1 VSGWRL
7 AAGGRIDRTKPLRFE
22 FDGRTLTGFA
32 GDTLASALLGAGV
45 GVVGRSV
52 NLGRPRGILTA
63 GSEEPNALV
72 AIGRAPEVRFVR
84 ATEVELVDGL
94 VGRGLAGKGPVPDGI
109 GARSD
114 RRYAHCDVLVVG
126 AGPAGLAAA
135 LAAGRHG
142 ARVIL
147 AERQPEL
154 GGSLLSAPD
163 TIAGQPALDWVAEAC
178 RELESMPD
186 VRVLTRATATGRYD
200 GNLVLVA
207 QQRPAPGSDTP
218 GRDSAASRRAATAP
232 ATRRLWH
239 IRAKSLVVATGAIE
253 RPVVFAEDDLPGIML
268 AGAARTYLHRFGVA
282 AGRAAVVFTNND
294 SAYAAAMDLRDA
306 GVPIRAV
313 VDVRPDGGR
322 HAASARAAGIE
333 VLTGHVVEAAHG
345 DPALQAVTVRAGT
358 GADPGQ
364 RGIEPGA
371 RRIACDL
378 LAVSGGW
385 NPAHQLYAFPGGRLR
400 YEGSIAAFVPGSDVP
415 GVLVTGAANGRFGLA
430 GCLADGT
437 ASGETAASAA
447 VLEGADE
454 PAGSHEPAG
463 AGPHIAVTADT
474 GPGTIAPLWFV
485 PAAPGASTDRHF
497 VDLQRDATVANIELA
512 ISAGLRYPE
521 HIKRFTTIGT
531 GNDQGRTS
539 AVNEVGIIAELLG
552 QPIDQLAPTAFR
564 PPITPIPYGVMAG
577 RERGEL
583 FDPIRPTPA
592 HASHAALGALF
603 ENVGQW
609 KRAWVYPDPGE
620 SFEAAVARECL
631 AVRDGVGIM
640 DVSTLGKIDIQGP
653 DAGAFLDRIYTNQ
666 FSTLKVGSA
675 RYGLMCRLDGMVFD
689 DGTTTRLAENRFHM
703 TTTTGNAAAVA
714 DWLEEWSQTEWPE
727 MRVRFTSVT
736 DQWAA
741 IAIAGPKSR
750 ELLGRLAPELDV
762 SAAGF
767 PFMTVHEAN
776 VAGIAARIFR
786 ISFSGELAYEV
797 NVPTWYGRSL
807 WDAILAAGTDLRVT
821 PYGTESMH
829 ILRAEKGYVIVGQ
842 ETDGTVTPLDLGLD
856 WMLSKKKWYIG
867 RRSLARPAMLE
878 PDRRQLVGLLPLD
891 PDELVPEG
899 CALVLPRAEQP
910 RGGTA
915 GHVSSSYRSPSLG
928 RTFAMGLLRGGRG
941 RLGTTV
947 DAVRLDGRH
956 VPMTV
961 TAPIFYDPA
970 NTRRDG

>member
-1 VSGWRL
+1 MSGWRL
-7 AAGGRIDRTKPLRFE
+7 AAGGRIDRTRPLRFE
-22 FDGRTLTGFA
+22 FDGRALTGFI

-45 GVVGRSV
+45 DVVGRSV

-94 VGRGLAGKGPVPDGI
+94 VGRSLAGKGPVPDGA
-109 GARSD
+109 GGRSD
-114 RRYAHCDVLVVG
+114 RRYAHCAVLVVG
-126 AGPAGLAAA
+126 GGPAGLAAA
-135 LAAGRHG
+135 LAAGRSG

-147 AERQPEL
+147 VERQAEL
-154 GGSLLSAPD
+154 GGSLLSAPE
-163 TIAGQPALDWVAEAC
+163 TIAGRPALDWVAEAR
-178 RELESMPD
+178 RELETLPD
-186 VRVLTRATATGRYD
+186 VRILMRATATGRYD

-207 QQRPAPGSDTP
+207 QQRPLSGRRHAAAPTGDTL
-218 GRDSAASRRAATAP
+218 AP
-232 ATRRLWH
+232 ATQRLWH
-239 IRAKSLVVATGAIE
+239 IRTTSLVVATGAIE
-253 RPVVFAEDDLPGIML
+253 RPIVFADNDLPGIML
-268 AGAARTYLHRFGVA
+268 AGSARTYLHRFGVA
-282 AGRAAVVFTNND
+282 GGRAAVVFTNND
-294 SAYAAAMDLRDA
+294 SAYSAAMDLRGA
-306 GVPIRAV
+306 GVAINAI
-313 VDVRPDGGR
+313 VDARPDGGTPT
-322 HAASARAAGIE
+322 ASARAAGVE

-345 DPALQAVTVRAGT
+345 NPVLDAGSVRALAG
-358 GADPGQ
+358 
-364 RGIEPGA
+364 PGA
-371 RRIACDL
+371 GAGERSSRRIACDL
-378 LAVSGGW
+378 LAISGGW

-400 YEGSIAAFVPGSDVP
+400 YEPSIAAFVPGSDVA
-415 GVLVTGAANGRFGLA
+415 GVFVTGAANGQFGLND
-430 GCLADGT
+430 CLADGT
-437 ASGETAASAA
+437 TTGRVASKVAGFETA
-447 VLEGADE
+447 DE
-454 PAGSHEPAG
+454 QA
-463 AGPHIAVTADT
+463 T
-474 GPGTIAPLWFV
+474 GPTRIAATPDAGLGAIAPLWFV

-552 QPIDQLAPTAFR
+552 QPIAELSPTAFR

-577 RERGEL
+577 RERGDL

-609 KRAWVYPDPGE
+609 KRAWVYPNPGE
-620 SFEAAVARECL
+620 SFETAVARECL

-689 DGTTTRLAENRFHM
+689 DGTTTRLADDRFHM
-703 TTTTGNAAAVA
+703 TTTTGNSAAVA

-741 IAIAGPKSR
+741 VAIAGPKSR
-750 ELLGRLAPELDV
+750 GLLGRLAPDLDV
-762 SAAGF
+762 SAAAF
-767 PFMTVHEAN
+767 PFMTVRDAN
-776 VAGIAARIFR
+776 VAGIQARIFR

-797 NVPTWYGRSL
+797 NVPNWYGRSL
-807 WDAILAAGTDLRVT
+807 WDAILAAGGDLGAM

-856 WMLSKKKWYIG
+856 WMLSKKKWFIG

-878 PDRRQLVGLLPLD
+878 PDRRQLVGLLPVD

-899 CALVLPRAEQP
+899 CAIVLPRAEQR

-928 RTFAMGLLRGGRG
+928 RTFAMGLLRGGRA

-947 DAVRLDGRH
+947 EAVRLDGRH

-961 TAPIFYDPA
+961 TTPVFYDPE